1 MLSKVSLWML
11 IENWRE
17 CMYQLTTEHS
27 FDSAHFLAGYD
38 GKCGNLHG
46 HRWRVLLT
54 VQSETLREDQQQK
67 GMCVDFAELKKDLRT
82 ELDALD
88 HVLIIEQGSLREST
102 MKALQEEKF
111 QVVEM
116 PFRPTAENF
125 ARYFYELFTLKGY
138 PVAKVEVYETPN
150 NSAVYFV

>member
-1 MLSKVSLWML
+1 
-11 IENWRE
+11 
-17 CMYQLTTEHS
+17 MYQLTTEHS

-54 VQSETLREDQQQK
+54 VQSETLREDRQQK
-67 GMCVDFAELKKDLRT
+67 VMCVDFAELKKDLRT

>member
-1 MLSKVSLWML
+1 
-11 IENWRE
+11 
-17 CMYQLTTEHS
+17 MYQLTTEHS

-54 VQSETLREDQQQK
+54 VQSETLREDRQQK

-116 PFRPTAENF
+116 PFRPTTENF

>member
-1 MLSKVSLWML
+1 
-11 IENWRE
+11 
-17 CMYQLTTEHS
+17 MYQLTTEHS
-27 FDSAHFLAGYD
+27 FDLAHFLAGYD

>member
-1 MLSKVSLWML
+1 
-11 IENWRE
+11 
-17 CMYQLTTEHS
+17 MYQLMTEHS
-27 FDSAHFLAGYD
+27 PDSAHFLAGYD

>member
-1 MLSKVSLWML
+1 
-11 IENWRE
+11 
-17 CMYQLTTEHS
+17 MYQLTTEHS

-54 VQSETLREDQQQK
+54 VQSETLREDRQQK

-82 ELDALD
+82 ELDALG
-88 HVLIIEQGSLREST
+88 HVLIIEQDSLREST

>member
-1 MLSKVSLWML
+1 
-11 IENWRE
+11 
-17 CMYQLTTEHS
+17 MYQLTTEHS

-67 GMCVDFAELKKDLRT
+67 GRCVDFAELKKVLRT

>member
-1 MLSKVSLWML
+1 
-11 IENWRE
+11 
-17 CMYQLTTEHS
+17 MYQLTTEHS

-54 VQSETLREDQQQK
+54 VQSETLREDRQQK

-116 PFRPTAENF
+116 PFRPTAEKF

>member
-1 MLSKVSLWML
+1 
-11 IENWRE
+11 
-17 CMYQLTTEHS
+17 MYQLTTEHS

-54 VQSETLREDQQQK
+54 VQSETLREDRQQK
-67 GMCVDFAELKKDLRT
+67 GMCVDFAELKKDLWT

>member
-1 MLSKVSLWML
+1 
-11 IENWRE
+11 
-17 CMYQLTTEHS
+17 MYQLTTEHS

-54 VQSETLREDQQQK
+54 VQSETLREDRQQK

-125 ARYFYELFTLKGY
+125 AGYFYELFTLKGY

>member
-1 MLSKVSLWML
+1 
-11 IENWRE
+11 
-17 CMYQLTTEHS
+17 MYQLTTEHS

-54 VQSETLREDQQQK
+54 VQSETQREDRQQK

>member
-1 MLSKVSLWML
+1 
-11 IENWRE
+11 
-17 CMYQLTTEHS
+17 MYQLTTEHS

-54 VQSETLREDQQQK
+54 VQSETLREDRQQK

-88 HVLIIEQGSLREST
+88 HVLIIEQGSLRENT

>member
-1 MLSKVSLWML
+1 
-11 IENWRE
+11 
-17 CMYQLTTEHS
+17 MYQLTTEHS

-54 VQSETLREDQQQK
+54 VQSETLREDRQQK

-102 MKALQEEKF
+102 MKAMQEEQF

-116 PFRPTAENF
+116 PFRPTVENF

-150 NSAVYFV
+150 NSAVYFA

>member
-1 MLSKVSLWML
+1 
-11 IENWRE
+11 
-17 CMYQLTTEHS
+17 MYQLTTEHS

-150 NSAVYFV
+150 NCAVYEEE

>member
-1 MLSKVSLWML
+1 
-11 IENWRE
+11 
-17 CMYQLTTEHS
+17 MYQLTTEHS

-54 VQSETLREDQQQK
+54 VQSETLREDRQQK

-150 NSAVYFV
+150 DSAVYFV

>member
-1 MLSKVSLWML
+1 
-11 IENWRE
+11 
-17 CMYQLTTEHS
+17 MYQLTTEHS

-54 VQSETLREDQQQK
+54 VQSETLREDQQ
-67 GMCVDFAELKKDLRT
+67 LKKDLRT

>member
-1 MLSKVSLWML
+1 
-11 IENWRE
+11 
-17 CMYQLTTEHS
+17 MYQLTTEHS

-67 GMCVDFAELKKDLRT
+67 SMCVDFAELKKDLRT

>member
-1 MLSKVSLWML
+1 
-11 IENWRE
+11 
-17 CMYQLTTEHS
+17 MYQLTTEHS

-54 VQSETLREDQQQK
+54 VQSETLREDRQQK

-82 ELDALD
+82 ELDALC

>member
-1 MLSKVSLWML
+1 
-11 IENWRE
+11 
-17 CMYQLTTEHS
+17 MYQLTTEHS
-27 FDSAHFLAGYD
+27 FDSTHFLAGYD

-54 VQSETLREDQQQK
+54 VQSETLREDRQQK

>member
-1 MLSKVSLWML
+1 
-11 IENWRE
+11 
-17 CMYQLTTEHS
+17 MYQLTTEHS

-54 VQSETLREDQQQK
+54 VQSETLREDRQQK
-67 GMCVDFAELKKDLRT
+67 GMCVDLAELKKDLRT

>member
-1 MLSKVSLWML
+1 
-11 IENWRE
+11 
-17 CMYQLTTEHS
+17 MYQLTTEHS

-54 VQSETLREDQQQK
+54 VQSETLREDRQQK

-88 HVLIIEQGSLREST
+88 HVLIIEQGSLRESA

>member
-1 MLSKVSLWML
+1 
-11 IENWRE
+11 
-17 CMYQLTTEHS
+17 MYQLTTEHS

-67 GMCVDFAELKKDLRT
+67 GMCVDLAELKKDLRT

>member
-1 MLSKVSLWML
+1 
-11 IENWRE
+11 
-17 CMYQLTTEHS
+17 MYQLTTEHS

-54 VQSETLREDQQQK
+54 VQSETLRDDRQQK

>member
-1 MLSKVSLWML
+1 
-11 IENWRE
+11 
-17 CMYQLTTEHS
+17 MYQLTTEHS

-54 VQSETLREDQQQK
+54 VQSETLREDRQQK

-150 NSAVYFV
+150 NSAVYCV

>member
-1 MLSKVSLWML
+1 
-11 IENWRE
+11 
-17 CMYQLTTEHS
+17 MYQLTTEHS

-54 VQSETLREDQQQK
+54 VQSETLREDRQQK

-88 HVLIIEQGSLREST
+88 HVLIIGQGSLREST

>member
-1 MLSKVSLWML
+1 
-11 IENWRE
+11 
-17 CMYQLTTEHS
+17 MYQLTTEHS

-54 VQSETLREDQQQK
+54 VQSETLREYRQQK

>member
-1 MLSKVSLWML
+1 
-11 IENWRE
+11 
-17 CMYQLTTEHS
+17 MYQLTTEHS

-54 VQSETLREDQQQK
+54 VQSETLREDRQQK

-138 PVAKVEVYETPN
+138 PVAKVEVYEAPN

>member
-1 MLSKVSLWML
+1 
-11 IENWRE
+11 
-17 CMYQLTTEHS
+17 MYQLTTEHS

-54 VQSETLREDQQQK
+54 VQSETLREDRQQK

-102 MKALQEEKF
+102 MKAMQEEQF
-111 QVVEM
+111 QVGEM

-150 NSAVYFV
+150 NSAVYFA

>member
-1 MLSKVSLWML
+1 
-11 IENWRE
+11 
-17 CMYQLTTEHS
+17 MYQLTTEHS
-27 FDSAHFLAGYD
+27 FDSAHFLAGYN

-54 VQSETLREDQQQK
+54 VQSETLREDRQQK

-150 NSAVYFV
+150 NSAVYFVLKRCER

>member
-1 MLSKVSLWML
+1 
-11 IENWRE
+11 
-17 CMYQLTTEHS
+17 MYQLTTEHS

-38 GKCGNLHG
+38 GKFGNLHG

-54 VQSETLREDQQQK
+54 VQSETLREDRQQK

>member
-1 MLSKVSLWML
+1 
-11 IENWRE
+11 
-17 CMYQLTTEHS
+17 MYQLTTEHS
-27 FDSAHFLAGYD
+27 FDSAHFLAGYN

-54 VQSETLREDQQQK
+54 VQSETLREDRQQK
-67 GMCVDFAELKKDLRT
+67 GMCVDFAELKKDLLT

>member
-1 MLSKVSLWML
+1 
-11 IENWRE
+11 
-17 CMYQLTTEHS
+17 MYQLTTEHS

-54 VQSETLREDQQQK
+54 VQSETLREDRQQK
-67 GMCVDFAELKKDLRT
+67 GMCVDFAELKNDFRT
-82 ELDALD
+82 ELDPLD
-88 HVLIIEQGSLREST
+88 QVLSIEQGSLREST
-102 MKALQEEKF
+102 MKAMQEEQF

-150 NSAVYFV
+150 NSAVYFA

>member
-1 MLSKVSLWML
+1 
-11 IENWRE
+11 
-17 CMYQLTTEHS
+17 MYQLTTEHS

-54 VQSETLREDQQQK
+54 VQSETLREDRQQK

-116 PFRPTAENF
+116 PFHPTAENF

>member
-1 MLSKVSLWML
+1 
-11 IENWRE
+11 
-17 CMYQLTTEHS
+17 MYQLTTEHS

-67 GMCVDFAELKKDLRT
+67 DMCVDFAELKKDLRT

>member
-1 MLSKVSLWML
+1 
-11 IENWRE
+11 
-17 CMYQLTTEHS
+17 MYQLTTEHS

-54 VQSETLREDQQQK
+54 VQSETLREDRQQK
-67 GMCVDFAELKKDLRT
+67 GMCVDFLELKKDLRT

>member
-1 MLSKVSLWML
+1 
-11 IENWRE
+11 
-17 CMYQLTTEHS
+17 MYQLTTEHS

-67 GMCVDFAELKKDLRT
+67 GMCADFAELKKDLRT

>member
-1 MLSKVSLWML
+1 
-11 IENWRE
+11 
-17 CMYQLTTEHS
+17 MYQLTTEHS

-67 GMCVDFAELKKDLRT
+67 GMYVDFAELKKDLRT

-138 PVAKVEVYETPN
+138 PVAKVEVYETSN

>member
-1 MLSKVSLWML
+1 
-11 IENWRE
+11 
-17 CMYQLTTEHS
+17 MYQLTKEHS

-54 VQSETLREDQQQK
+54 VQSETLREDRQQK

>member
-1 MLSKVSLWML
+1 MYTVRT
-11 IENWRE
+11 EE
-17 CMYQLTTEHS
+17 C

-54 VQSETLREDQQQK
+54 VQSETLREDRQQK